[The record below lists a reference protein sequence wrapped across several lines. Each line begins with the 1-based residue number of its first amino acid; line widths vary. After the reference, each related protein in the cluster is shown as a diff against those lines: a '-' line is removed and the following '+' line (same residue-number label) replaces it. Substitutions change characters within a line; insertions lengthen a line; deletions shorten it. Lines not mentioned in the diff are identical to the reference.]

1 MTRDC
6 DNPIPT
12 MKKVRCRSGSSSLL
26 AVPRDSRSPPGEIE
40 TRVIE
45 GNFGQQF
52 APLLRFAAEDIVFDE
67 LHMLLRILDRCVA
80 ILFFR
85 MC

>member
-1 MTRDC
+1 
-6 DNPIPT
+6 
-12 MKKVRCRSGSSSLL
+12 
-26 AVPRDSRSPPGEIE
+26 
-40 TRVIE
+40 VIE